1 MCLCHT
7 CKLSILNMTDSSGNT
22 SIIAQCI
29 SKPEAGHTDMEFS
42 ILWLFLHKIIMHLHI
57 SFFSIIIICID
68 NNKRLIQNLLCRKYS
83 LSGSPGF
90 RAVSRFRK
98 SLRQIIKLLE
108 YIFYFRNFLNTLAD
122 HSAKLFFQ
130 IFTDNKH
137 YFIKSGFQRIVDGI
151 IHNNLSTW
159 SHRCKL
165 LDSFSKTTS
174 DSCRHNYKCCFLHKY
189 FPPDIFFSHINTFS
203 VIFCHIP
210 SPQYSIPHPE
220 DYLILLPDLLRSD
233 CQ

>member
-1 MCLCHT
+1 
-7 CKLSILNMTDSSGNT
+7 MTDSSGNT

-68 NNKRLIQNLLCRKYS
+68 NNKWLIQNLLCSKYS

-137 YFIKSGFQRIVDGI
+137 YFVKSGFQRIVDGI

-189 FPPDIFFSHINTFS
+189 FPPVYLLPKIYSSSCRLLNLAAWSAAIRLSIISSRSPFKIFSSLCS
-203 VIFCHIP
+203 V
-210 SPQYSIPHPE
+210 S
-220 DYLILLPDLLRSD
+220 LIL
-233 CQ
+233 